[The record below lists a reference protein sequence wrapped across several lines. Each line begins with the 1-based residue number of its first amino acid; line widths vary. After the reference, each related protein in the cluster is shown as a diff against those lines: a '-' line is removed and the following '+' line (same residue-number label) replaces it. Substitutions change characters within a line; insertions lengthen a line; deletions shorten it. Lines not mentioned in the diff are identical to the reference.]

1 MALGKVLANR
11 SNSPFPS
18 GFKLRFGEH
27 PTLKGSGTIN
37 YDNNKIIPLIITL
50 ENGLANDWSSN
61 AQTHLY
67 KTLNGKNIQYLYC
80 QPRTSYSLGYVSIT
94 NYTGLTIDL
103 IRYSGGLD
111 NLIKR
116 NNVVT
121 NFAFITTMWL
131 EKE

>member
-1 MALGKVLANR
+1 MVLGKVLVNG
-11 SNSPFPS
+11 NDSPFPA
-18 GFKLRFGEH
+18 GFKFEFGEH

-37 YDNNKIIPLIITL
+37 YDNSKLIPLVITL
-50 ENGLANDWSSN
+50 ENGLANDWSGN

-103 IRYSGGLD
+103 IRHSGGFD
-111 NLIKR
+111 NLQKR
-116 NNVVT
+116 TNIVT
-121 NFAFITTMWL
+121 NFSCICTMWL
-131 EKE
+131 EKK